1 MDLSFLHTLSG
12 TYFHPLSQYL
22 RILILNME
30 KEEKRLIQLGNRL
43 RHFRKLNGYTNYEHL
58 AYDLGI
64 SRSQYGKYENGGN
77 IKFSTL
83 CKILDFLGISFNDFF
98 EDGFK

>member
-1 MDLSFLHTLSG
+1 MENF
-12 TYFHPLSQYL
+12 
-22 RILILNME
+22 E
-30 KEEKRLIQLGNRL
+30 KEKLDQLGERL
-43 RHFRKLNGYTNYEHL
+43 RYYRKLKGYSNYEHL

-83 CKILDFLGISFNDFF
+83 VKILHHLKVSLKEFF
-98 EDGFK
+98 SEGF

>member
-1 MDLSFLHTLSG
+1 
-12 TYFHPLSQYL
+12 
-22 RILILNME
+22 ME

-83 CKILDFLGISFNDFF
+83 CKILKFLGVSLTEFFSEGF
-98 EDGFK
+98 EDDKV

>member
-1 MDLSFLHTLSG
+1 MSE
-12 TYFHPLSQYL
+12 
-22 RILILNME
+22 M
-30 KEEKRLIQLGNRL
+30 EEKVLCQLGKRL
-43 RHFRKLNGYTNYEHL
+43 RYYRKLRGYTNYEHL

-83 CKILDFLGISFNDFF
+83 CKILNHLDVTLENFFKEGFN
-98 EDGFK
+98 

>member
-1 MDLSFLHTLSG
+1 M
-12 TYFHPLSQYL
+12 
-22 RILILNME
+22 N
-30 KEEKRLIQLGNRL
+30 EEGKHLDQLGNRL
-43 RHFRKLNGYTNYEHL
+43 RYYRKLKGYSNYEHL

-83 CKILDFLGISFNDFF
+83 CKILRFLDVSLKEFF
-98 EDGFK
+98 SDGFEEEKI